1 MRTVTD
7 PINAEDIVLEVAN
20 QAGVPISRIMGDL
33 RKLTGTP
40 EGAAA
45 VCARDAAVLAMGT
58 WLRPAPT
65 QAQIGQVFGLSEQAV
80 RHALQRCA
88 PGQPGAFERRTLAE
102 SAWDRLTEEME
113 GA

>member
-20 QAGVPISRIMGDL
+20 QAGLPVSRLLGDL
-33 RKLTGTP
+33 RKFTGTP
-40 EGAAA
+40 SGTQA
-45 VCARDAAVLAMGT
+45 VCARDAAMLAIGT
-58 WLRPAPT
+58 WIKPSLT

-88 PGQPGAFERRTLAE
+88 QGQPGSFERRTLAE